1 MDPAVLI
8 FLLYVMIAHE
18 LVCGLVQYRR
28 QAARPRKRAL
38 PLSCCSSSRVCHG
51 TWRVSS
57 KSFRADGR
65 DWKKSVRI
73 VRKA

>member
-18 LVCGLVQYRR
+18 LVCGWMQYRR
-28 QAARPRKRAL
+28 EAAKPRKRAAL
-38 PLSCCSSSRVCHG
+38 MWCSSSRVCQG

-57 KSFRADGR
+57 QSMRTDRGR
-65 DWKKSVRI
+65 DWRKSGRI